1 MSQKVNH
8 KSEYRCDICIKYYA
22 SRSSLCNHNK
32 KFHNINS
39 IYCNGKVTE
48 SNGKIAES
56 NGKVTVI
63 ITDKVNPNCCK
74 YCNKL
79 FKSKQNK
86 YEHQKKVCEPK
97 FNENKKCQEELQK
110 KELELKLK
118 KSEAKIL
125 ELKLKLEQSSKPD
138 NMTLK
143 QINRKLIERNNL
155 IKNSTIN
162 IQNNNDN
169 KIINNYQLIGFGK
182 EEIMDTLSKKDMK
195 LIMNAKYGCLEKL
208 VEIVH
213 FGKYD
218 QFKNI
223 IITNANNN
231 YMYKYDDNKG
241 YFVLSTKSEVLNSL
255 IDYRVNDIEV
265 IYTEFLNDN
274 KIDNKTKDIIEKF
287 INRINLDENKFTDG
301 EGRDHLN
308 YKQYK
313 INEIKMLLFNNQDK
327 ITKDISLFLTTNLVD
342 YIPPNELQLVDLE
355 IA

>member
-8 KSEYRCDICIKYYA
+8 KSEYRCDICNKYYA
-22 SRSSLCNHNK
+22 SKSSLCNHNK
-32 KFHNINS
+32 KFHIINS
-39 IYCNGKVTE
+39 FDGNGKVTDCNGKITE
-48 SNGKIAES
+48 SNGK
-56 NGKVTVI
+56 VMVI
-63 ITDKVNPNCCK
+63 VNNIHSNCCK

-97 FNENKKCQEELQK
+97 YNKKYQEEIQK
-110 KELELKLK
+110 KDLEIKLK

-125 ELKLKLEQSSKPD
+125 ELKLKLEQSLKPD

-162 IQNNNDN
+162 SNNVQNN
-169 KIINNYQLIGFGK
+169 IVNNYQLIGFGK
-182 EEIMDTLSKKDMK
+182 EEIMDTLSKNDMK
-195 LIMNAKYGCLEKL
+195 VIMNSKYKCLEKL
-208 VEIVH
+208 IEIVH
-213 FGKYD
+213 CGKYD

-241 YFVLSTKSEVLNSL
+241 YFVLASKSELLNSL

-265 IYTEFLNDN
+265 IYTDFLNNN
-274 KIDNKTKDIIEKF
+274 KIDNKTKDIIEEF
-287 INRINLDENKFTDG
+287 INKINSDENKFRDEE
-301 EGRDHLN
+301 EGKDYEN

-313 INEIKMLLFNNQDK
+313 INEIKMLLFNNQSK
-327 ITKDISLFLTTNLVD
+327 ITSDISLFLTTNLVD
-342 YIPPNELQLVDLE
+342 YIPPNELQLTELNNL
-355 IA
+355 

>member
-1 MSQKVNH
+1 MNH
-8 KSEYRCDICIKYYA
+8 KSEYRCDICNKYYA
-22 SRSSLCNHNK
+22 SKSSLCNHNK
-32 KFHNINS
+32 KFHIINS
-39 IYCNGKVTE
+39 FDGNGKVTDCNGKITE
-48 SNGKIAES
+48 SNGK
-56 NGKVTVI
+56 VMVI
-63 ITDKVNPNCCK
+63 VNNIHSNCCK

-97 FNENKKCQEELQK
+97 YNKKYQEEIQK
-110 KELELKLK
+110 KDLEIKLK

-125 ELKLKLEQSSKPD
+125 ELKLKLEQSLKPD

-162 IQNNNDN
+162 SNNVQNN
-169 KIINNYQLIGFGK
+169 IVNNYQLIGFGK
-182 EEIMDTLSKKDMK
+182 EEIMDTLSKNDMK
-195 LIMNAKYGCLEKL
+195 VIMNSKYKCLEKL
-208 VEIVH
+208 IEIVH
-213 FGKYD
+213 CGKYD

-241 YFVLSTKSEVLNSL
+241 YFVLASKSELLNSL

-265 IYTEFLNDN
+265 IYTDFLNNN
-274 KIDNKTKDIIEKF
+274 KIDNKTKDIIEEF
-287 INRINLDENKFTDG
+287 INKINSDENKFRDEE
-301 EGRDHLN
+301 EGKDYEN

-313 INEIKMLLFNNQDK
+313 INEIKMLLFNNQSK
-327 ITKDISLFLTTNLVD
+327 ITSDISLFLTTNLVD
-342 YIPPNELQLVDLE
+342 YIPPNKLQLTDN
-355 IA
+355 I